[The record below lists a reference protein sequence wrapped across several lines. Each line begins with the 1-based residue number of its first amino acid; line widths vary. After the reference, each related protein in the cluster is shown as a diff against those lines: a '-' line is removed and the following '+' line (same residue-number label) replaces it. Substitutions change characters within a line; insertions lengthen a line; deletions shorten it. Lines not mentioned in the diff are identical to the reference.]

1 MKKDGIDRNENK
13 ERDRNR
19 LKRNVK
25 KSEEWKS

>member
-1 MKKDGIDRNENK
+1 MKEDGIDRKENK

>member
-1 MKKDGIDRNENK
+1 MKENGIDRNENK